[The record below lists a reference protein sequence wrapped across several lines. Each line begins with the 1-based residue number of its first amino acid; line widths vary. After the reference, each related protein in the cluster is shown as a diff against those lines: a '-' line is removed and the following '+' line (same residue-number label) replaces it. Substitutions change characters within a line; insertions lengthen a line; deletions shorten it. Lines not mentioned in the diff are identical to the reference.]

1 MGIYIPGLSHK
12 VSFASFSHAKGNDR
26 KPMHFPCD
34 EAYKYTIGWGHVE
47 EKQPYYEK
55 SISIGTNFP
64 GSPHMMGFATFSYII
79 RN

>member
-34 EAYKYTIGWGHVE
+34 EAYKYTIGWGHGGR
-47 EKQPYYEK
+47 KAA
-55 SISIGTNFP
+55 IL
-64 GSPHMMGFATFSYII
+64 
-79 RN
+79 